1 MKKSVI
7 LAFLILAVTV
17 GWLASGQIGNVNA
30 NDDNDT
36 QSQVDSIQDI
46 NENTQEDLNTI
57 KVETKKF
64 IAEQIDQSI
73 TLQGQTIYN
82 KKIDVKSEITGNITS
97 INFSRGDRVKKNDKL
112 LKISIENRKEVLTS
126 ISKDIDRLNKEL
138 IINEKNR
145 DNLFSKNSELIK
157 LYDIEYMSAKQLIDK
172 GLSSKSKLSLA
183 SFNLANAKSDQIDIN
198 LKYES
203 QLSNLESQIASYKS
217 QLKQINLDI
226 ESTTINAPFD
236 GIITSKNIE
245 ISDYV
250 NPGGILLTI
259 VNLNPIKV
267 QGYLSEFD
275 VNKVNLNTKAFI
287 ENSNGI
293 KKIGEITFISP
304 SAETSTRTFEI
315 EIEADNNDL
324 SFKSGI
330 TASIS
335 IEGSEL
341 LAHKIPPSILTLQ
354 DDGTIGV
361 KGLDNNNK
369 VVFYPIQTV
378 KDTVDG
384 MWVSG
389 LPKESNLII
398 SGQEYV
404 TIDQL
409 IEVK

>member
-1 MKKSVI
+1 M
-7 LAFLILAVTV
+7 L
-17 GWLASGQIGNVNA
+17 
-30 NDDNDT
+30 
-36 QSQVDSIQDI
+36 
-46 NENTQEDLNTI
+46 
-57 KVETKKF
+57 
-64 IAEQIDQSI
+64 
-73 TLQGQTIYN
+73 
-82 KKIDVKSEITGNITS
+82 
-97 INFSRGDRVKKNDKL
+97 
-112 LKISIENRKEVLTS
+112 
-126 ISKDIDRLNKEL
+126 
-138 IINEKNR
+138 
-145 DNLFSKNSELIK
+145 SKNSELIK

-217 QLKQINLDI
+217 QLKKINLDI

>member
-1 MKKSVI
+1 MNLNISFKNFKKTHISGNHQIIFSSKKCHDYNRVENLFRFLLIEKNSFIFESVEKGKI
-7 LAFLILAVTV
+7 RGRYTI
-17 GWLASGQIGNVNA
+17 IG
-30 NDDNDT
+30 
-36 QSQVDSIQDI
+36 
-46 NENTQEDLNTI
+46 LNPD
-57 KVETKKF
+57 K
-64 IAEQIDQSI
+64 
-73 TLQGQTIYN
+73 IYN
-82 KKIDVKSEITGNITS
+82 IK
-97 INFSRGDRVKKNDKL
+97 
-112 LKISIENRKEVLTS
+112 
-126 ISKDIDRLNKEL
+126 
-138 IINEKNR
+138 
-145 DNLFSKNSELIK
+145 DNLI
-157 LYDIEYMSAKQLIDK
+157 
-172 GLSSKSKLSLA
+172 
-183 SFNLANAKSDQIDIN
+183 
-198 LKYES
+198 
-203 QLSNLESQIASYKS
+203 
-217 QLKQINLDI
+217 
-226 ESTTINAPFD
+226 TI
-236 GIITSKNIE
+236 
-245 ISDYV
+245 
-250 NPGGILLTI
+250 
-259 VNLNPIKV
+259 
-267 QGYLSEFD
+267 
-275 VNKVNLNTKAFI
+275 
-287 ENSNGI
+287 NSNGI

-361 KGLDNNNK
+361 KGLNSNNK

-389 LPKESNLII
+389 LPEESNLII